1 MNVSLHNFSIEILNV
16 STNMQ
21 LERLHDSLYGS
32 VPCKIIYIFL
42 LVLTH
47 ILGQLALVGI
57 IAYGKRSGDPQK
69 RNIINRLQ
77 TFGITNQIIF
87 STILGLVRVWREL
100 FGLIDLHSMIW
111 IECFSYIAALNFLLF
126 FNEMTVI
133 QVMYIVIWKR
143 VKEIND
149 EFWAFFLSITTTCFS
164 CWITTAEHISNKLY
178 LFPLKLHT
186 ANLSEPFDE
195 FR

>member
-1 MNVSLHNFSIEILNV
+1 MSVFLHNFSIEILNV

-47 ILGQLALVGI
+47 VIGPLAVVGI
-57 IAYGKRSGDPQK
+57 IAYEKRSGDPQK

-77 TFGITNQIIF
+77 TFGLTNQIIF
-87 STILGLVRVWREL
+87 STILGLVRVWREI
-100 FGLIDLHSMIW
+100 FGLIDFEIMIR
-111 IECFSYIAALNFLLF
+111 IECLSYIAGLNFLFL

-133 QVMYIVIWKR
+133 QVMYIVVWKR

-149 EFWAFFLSITTTCFS
+149 EFWAFFLSLTTTCIS
-164 CWITTAEHISNKLY
+164 CWITTVEHISNRIY
-178 LFPLKLHT
+178 IFPLKLHT

>member
-1 MNVSLHNFSIEILNV
+1 MNVSLHDFSIEILNV

-47 ILGQLALVGI
+47 ILGPLALVGI
-57 IAYGKRSGDPQK
+57 IAYEKRSGDPQK

-164 CWITTAEHISNKLY
+164 CWITTAEHISNELY

>member
-1 MNVSLHNFSIEILNV
+1 MNVFLHNFSIEILNV

-32 VPCKIIYIFL
+32 VLCKIIYIFL

-47 ILGQLALVGI
+47 VLGPLAVVGI
-57 IAYGKRSGDPQK
+57 IAYEKRSGDPKK

-77 TFGITNQIIF
+77 TFGLTNQIIF
-87 STILGLVRVWREL
+87 STILGLVRVWREI
-100 FGLIDLHSMIW
+100 FGLIDFEIMIR
-111 IECFSYIAALNFLLF
+111 IECLSYIAGLNFLFL

-133 QVMYIVIWKR
+133 QVMYIVVWKR

-149 EFWAFFLSITTTCFS
+149 EFWAFFLSLTTTCIS
-164 CWITTAEHISNKLY
+164 CCITTVEHISNRIY
-178 LFPLKLHT
+178 IFPLKLHT

>member
-21 LERLHDSLYGS
+21 LEWLHDSLYGS

-47 ILGQLALVGI
+47 ILGPLALVGI
-57 IAYGKRSGDPQK
+57 IAYEKRSGDPQK

-149 EFWAFFLSITTTCFS
+149 EFWAVFLGITTTCFS

>member
-1 MNVSLHNFSIEILNV
+1 
-16 STNMQ
+16 MQ

-47 ILGQLALVGI
+47 ILGPLALVGI
-57 IAYGKRSGDPQK
+57 IAYEKRSGDPKK

-149 EFWAFFLSITTTCFS
+149 EFWAVFLSITTTCFS
-164 CWITTAEHISNKLY
+164 CWITMAEHISNKLY
-178 LFPLKLHT
+178 LLKLYPNSSGFFQNIIEKYYAT
-186 ANLSEPFDE
+186 KKVKM
-195 FR
+195 

>member
-1 MNVSLHNFSIEILNV
+1 MNVFLHNFSIEILNV

-32 VPCKIIYIFL
+32 VLCKIIYIFL

-47 ILGQLALVGI
+47 VLGPLAVVGI
-57 IAYGKRSGDPQK
+57 IAYEKRSGDPKK

-77 TFGITNQIIF
+77 TFGLTNQIIF
-87 STILGLVRVWREL
+87 STILGLVRVWREI
-100 FGLIDLHSMIW
+100 FGLIDFEIMIR
-111 IECFSYIAALNFLLF
+111 IEWLSYIAGLNFLFL

-133 QVMYIVIWKR
+133 QVMYIVVWKR

-149 EFWAFFLSITTTCFS
+149 EFWAFFLSLTTTCIS
-164 CWITTAEHISNKLY
+164 CWITTVEHISNRIY
-178 LFPLKLHT
+178 IFPLKLHT

>member
-1 MNVSLHNFSIEILNV
+1 MTVSLHNFSIEILNV

-47 ILGQLALVGI
+47 ILGPLSLVGI
-57 IAYGKRSGDPQK
+57 IAYEKRSGDPQK

-133 QVMYIVIWKR
+133 QVMYIVVWKR

-149 EFWAFFLSITTTCFS
+149 EFWALFLIITTTCFS
-164 CWITTAEHISNKLY
+164 CWITTIEHISNRIY
-178 LFPLKLHT
+178 IFPLKLHT

>member
-1 MNVSLHNFSIEILNV
+1 
-16 STNMQ
+16 MQ

-47 ILGQLALVGI
+47 ILGPLALVGI
-57 IAYGKRSGDPQK
+57 IAYEKRSGDPQK

-111 IECFSYIAALNFLLF
+111 IECFSYIAALNFLLL

-133 QVMYIVIWKR
+133 QVMYIVVWKR

-164 CWITTAEHISNKLY
+164 CWMTTAEHISYTLY

>member
-1 MNVSLHNFSIEILNV
+1 MNISLHNSSIEIINI
-16 STNMQ
+16 STNTQ
-21 LERLHDSLYGS
+21 LERLHDYLYGS
-32 VPCKIIYIFL
+32 VPCKIVYIL
-42 LVLTH
+42 LLLLTH
-47 ILGQLALVGI
+47 ILGPLSLAGI
-57 IAYGKRSGDPQK
+57 IAYEKRGGDPQK

-77 TFGITNQIIF
+77 TIGLTNQIIF
-87 STILGLVRVWREL
+87 STLIGLVRVWREF
-100 FGLIDLHSMIW
+100 FGLIDLNIMIW
-111 IECFSYIAALNFLLF
+111 IECFSYIAALNFLLL

-133 QVMYIVIWKR
+133 QVMYIVVWKR

-164 CWITTAEHISNKLY
+164 CWMTTAEHISYTLY

>member
-32 VPCKIIYIFL
+32 VPCKIISIFL

-47 ILGQLALVGI
+47 ILGPLALVGI
-57 IAYGKRSGDPQK
+57 IAYEKRSGDPQK

-149 EFWAFFLSITTTCFS
+149 EFWAVFLSITTTCFS
-164 CWITTAEHISNKLY
+164 CWITTAEHISNEVY

>member
-1 MNVSLHNFSIEILNV
+1 MSVFLHNFSIEILNV

-47 ILGQLALVGI
+47 VIGPLAVVGI
-57 IAYGKRSGDPQK
+57 IAYEKRSGDPQK

-77 TFGITNQIIF
+77 TFGLTNQIIF
-87 STILGLVRVWREL
+87 STILGLVRVWREI
-100 FGLIDLHSMIW
+100 FGLIDFEIMIR
-111 IECFSYIAALNFLLF
+111 IEWLSYIAGLNFLFL

-133 QVMYIVIWKR
+133 QVMYIVVWKR

-149 EFWAFFLSITTTCFS
+149 EFWAFFLSLTTTCIS
-164 CWITTAEHISNKLY
+164 CCITTVEHISNRIY
-178 LFPLKLHT
+178 IFPLKLHT

>member
-1 MNVSLHNFSIEILNV
+1 MNVFLHNFSIEILNV

-47 ILGQLALVGI
+47 VIGPLAVVGI
-57 IAYGKRSGDPQK
+57 IAYEKRSGDPKK

-77 TFGITNQIIF
+77 TFGLTNQIIF
-87 STILGLVRVWREL
+87 STILGLVRVWREI
-100 FGLIDLHSMIW
+100 FGLIDFEIMIR
-111 IECFSYIAALNFLLF
+111 IEWLSYIAGLNFLFL
-126 FNEMTVI
+126 FNEMTLI
-133 QVMYIVIWKR
+133 QVMYIVVWKR

-149 EFWAFFLSITTTCFS
+149 EFWAFFLCTTTTCFS
-164 CWITTAEHISNKLY
+164 CWITTVEHISYKLY

-186 ANLSEPFDE
+186 ANLIEPFDE

>member
-47 ILGQLALVGI
+47 ILGPLALVGI
-57 IAYGKRSGDPQK
+57 IAYEKRSGDPQK

-149 EFWAFFLSITTTCFS
+149 EFWAVFLSITTTCFS
-164 CWITTAEHISNKLY
+164 CWITTAEHISNELY

-186 ANLSEPFDE
+186 ANLNEPFDE

>member
-32 VPCKIIYIFL
+32 VPCKIMYILL

-47 ILGQLALVGI
+47 ILGPIALVGI
-57 IAYGKRSGDPQK
+57 IAYEKRSGDPQK

-87 STILGLVRVWREL
+87 STILGLVRVWRES
-100 FGLIDLHSMIW
+100 FGLIDLNIMIW
-111 IECFSYIAALNFLLF
+111 IECFSYIAALNFLLL

-133 QVMYIVIWKR
+133 QVMYIVVWKR

-149 EFWAFFLSITTTCFS
+149 EFWAFFLSLTTTCFS
-164 CWITTAEHISNKLY
+164 CWITTVEHISNRIY
-178 LFPLKLHT
+178 IFPLKLHT